1 LHQQEDLKLLLVH
14 MGQATLAKK
23 VADRQKI
30 GDLAHS
36 SGNRQRLLFNSQMN
50 ASSVGSS
57 MVGAHIN
64 VLVS

>member
-1 LHQQEDLKLLLVH
+1 

-36 SGNRQRLLFNSQMN
+36 SENRQRLLFNSQMN